1 MINAVSGHFRDAS
14 EAVRYMGASLGATP
28 RRLCRTPSPP
38 DMTAVP
44 TTAAAPS
51 ERTRVRIHPERAAPD
66 EMSAILASGLV
77 AHLAIADEE
86 GPVVIPMTYHFEPGE
101 PGIIYVHGAHHS
113 RLLKHA
119 ASGKPLCVTVT
130 MVDGLVYSRTALY
143 HSVNYRSAVCFG
155 TARVVSARDEQRR
168 ASEGL
173 IARYFPDRTAGR
185 DYDPIPDAHLD
196 GTAFVAIAIADGS
209 AKVRRG
215 GPKGPRDND
224 PDAPGTAGVV
234 VFEPSR

>member
-1 MINAVSGHFRDAS
+1 
-14 EAVRYMGASLGATP
+14 
-28 RRLCRTPSPP
+28 
-38 DMTAVP
+38 MTA
-44 TTAAAPS
+44 ASRHAPLS

-66 EMSAILASGLV
+66 EIDAILSAGLI
-77 AHLAIADEE
+77 AHLAIADDE
-86 GPVVIPMTYHFEPGE
+86 GPVVIPMTYHFEPGD
-101 PGIIYVHGAHHS
+101 PAIIYVHGGHHS
-113 RLLKHA
+113 RLMQHA

-155 TARVVSARDEQRR
+155 TARVVSERDEQRL

-173 IARYFPDRTAGR
+173 ILRYFPDRTAGR

-196 GTAFVAIAIADGS
+196 ATSFVAIEIAEAS

-224 PDAPGTAGVV
+224 PTAPGTAGVV
-234 VFEPSR
+234 VFDPAR